1 MSNKDIGAVS
11 VEKLSEAQ
19 ARAELKNLAGIIRHH
34 DELYYRHDA
43 PEVSD
48 ADYDALRQRND
59 QIEKRFPKLVRADS
73 PSRRIG
79 AAPAE
84 GFGKVRHGVPMLS
97 LANAFNDEDVTHFV
111 ERIHRFLGIDAKEAL
126 AFTAEISANRLD
138 WCDHLRPSPS
148 TNDPIPVSACFR
160 SRT

>member
-19 ARAELKNLAGIIRHH
+19 ARAELKNLAGLIRRH

-59 QIEKRFPKLVRADS
+59 QIEKRLACRCFLS
-73 PSRRIG
+73 P
-79 AAPAE
+79 
-84 GFGKVRHGVPMLS
+84 
-97 LANAFNDEDVTHFV
+97 T
-111 ERIHRFLGIDAKEAL
+111 
-126 AFTAEISANRLD
+126 
-138 WCDHLRPSPS
+138 PS
-148 TNDPIPVSACFR
+148 TTR
-160 SRT
+160 M